1 MENGSIQLTEAMN
14 KIRKFID
21 ERPGFLKERPS
32 PLSYPA
38 TSPLFLSPQLLATT
52 SIPPYLFQPIVSP
65 LFSTV
70 PPASFVLIDTL
81 SKSIW
86 LRLLLLAPVC
96 YSLQPLHD
104 KITTGHSRKKK
115 TPIDPP
121 TGQLSQNLGTSPGC
135 FYFTLLGSA
144 MLSSAPPLSY
154 SALLVGSPTRSPTRS
169 PIFADGFG

>member
-1 MENGSIQLTEAMN
+1 MILLEPTSLMENGSIQLTEAMN

-104 KITTGHSRKKK
+104 KITTGHSRKNRPL
-115 TPIDPP
+115 TPQQVSYRKIWGPP
-121 TGQLSQNLGTSPGC
+121 LAAS
-135 FYFTLLGSA
+135 TLLCSA
-144 MLSSAPPLSY
+144 LPC
-154 SALLVGSPTRSPTRS
+154 SALLLRYPIRRS
-169 PIFADGFG
+169 